1 MNFRRQPIAGAVAA
15 LLMPLATGS
24 LAQQGTPAAP
34 AAAASAPAAQTV
46 EVTGIRASLQKSIAA
61 KREADTNI
69 EVVTAEDVG
78 KLPDRNIADA
88 LSRLSGVNITHGSA
102 LAFDEAERIQIRGTP
117 PGLNMFTINGHSL
130 SSGDWFLGDQNATSR
145 SVSFALL
152 PSQLVGRAVVYK
164 NGRADITEGGIS
176 GSVDVQTRRPLDFR
190 KPFSAE
196 VSVGA
201 VHTTR
206 AGKTTPQFGA
216 LFNFVN
222 EDRSFGLLV
231 QAFSESR
238 KLRRDG
244 IENFGATT
252 LLAQATTDPARC
264 VAVGATSV
272 CGNAELRGKR
282 VPAVAATALFEG
294 ERERSGGFVSAQ
306 WRPTKDLDVGLSAFS
321 SRLKAQNY
329 NSNTY
334 ATIGNVLN
342 NGGILTGFTLSGDV
356 VTSGTVNPNPAAPN
370 AHSVQADH
378 NFRDGA
384 GSTSAFADLDFNYRA
399 SARLRF
405 DGRFGQTKGT
415 GETKAQPSAFFRA
428 YQRTINF
435 NTQNNGMSWNVPGL
449 NLSSYATDWQL
460 IEATGGVFKTQDQNT
475 YAQLGGTWDMD
486 TGMFTRMKFGLRMTE
501 HKNEKDQYN
510 GAWNFR
516 TAGTGSATLAEIRT
530 QFPTPAAWPLGGVG
544 SYPSNYGSGLQGAFP
559 TNLARLNADTL
570 VNFGRTNVNYDPVL
584 NKSWPG
590 SYVVEEK
597 VRAVY
602 ALQEFEIN
610 QAVSGNFGLRWVST
624 EVNSNFYQT
633 LTSGREGCA
642 ALAVGCTPSA
652 PRPGVITSSRY
663 GVFFEQ
669 DVTTTHDVLLP
680 SLNLRWNLD
689 QGLIA
694 RGSISKTMARPEY
707 RQLAA
712 ATSLNNNS
720 RTGSSGNPFLK
731 PAVSTNWDAS
741 LAWFLSPRAYVQ
753 GGVFEQRIDDYIK
766 AGTSVL
772 RLLNSET
779 GLDDDYQVTAF
790 RGQKAKLR
798 GAELSGETPI
808 GAGFGVIANL
818 TLLSGKDADGAT
830 LLSMSKRTLNLRGY
844 YENGPWTVSLA
855 WNERSK
861 FAIGNVGTGVLSV
874 PSTTAGRT
882 GQNMADK
889 QSSLA
894 ASLNYKIS
902 ETISVSLE
910 GTNLANP
917 TYFYYSLTPE
927 MPLGWYKNGRQF
939 YATLRAKF

>member
-1 MNFRRQPIAGAVAA
+1 MTFRLQPVAA
-15 LLMPLATGS
+15 AVSALMFGAGLPVF
-24 LAQQGTPAAP
+24 AQTAPAAP
-34 AAAASAPAAQTV
+34 AGATQEV
-46 EVTGIRASLQKSIAA
+46 EITGIRASLQRSIAT

-69 EVVTAEDVG
+69 EVVSAEDVG

-152 PSQLVGRAVVYK
+152 PSQLVGRAIVYK

-176 GSVDVQTRRPLDFR
+176 GSIDVQTRRPLDMR
-190 KPFSAE
+190 KPFAAE
-196 VSVGA
+196 LSLGA
-201 VHTTR
+201 VHTTL
-206 AGKTTPQFGA
+206 AGKTSPQVGA

-252 LLAQATTDPARC
+252 LLTQATTDPARC
-264 VAVGATSV
+264 VTVGTSPV

-282 VPAVAATALFEG
+282 IVGVTATAFFEG
-294 ERERSGGFVSAQ
+294 ERERTGGFVSAQ
-306 WRPTKDLDVGLSAFS
+306 WRPVKGLDIGLSAFS

-334 ATIGNVLN
+334 ATIGNQLN
-342 NGGILTGFTLSGDV
+342 NNAILSNYTISDDV
-356 VTSGTVNPNPAAPN
+356 VVAGTVNPSSAAPT

-378 NFRDGA
+378 NVRDGA
-384 GSTSAFADLDFNYRA
+384 GSTSRFVDLDFSYQATPRLKFD
-399 SARLRF
+399 ARI
-405 DGRFGQTKGT
+405 GQTKGT
-415 GETKAQPSAFFRA
+415 GETKAQPSAFFRS

-435 NTQNNGMSWNVPGL
+435 NTQGGLSWNVPGV

-460 IEATGGVFKTQDQNT
+460 IEATGGVFATRDQDT
-475 YAQLGGTWDMD
+475 YAHLNGTFDLD
-486 TGMFTRMKFGLRMTE
+486 AGIFTRTRFGLRAAD
-501 HKNEKDQYN
+501 HKNEKDQFN

-516 TAGTGSATLAEIRT
+516 TTGTGSATLAEIRT
-530 QFPTPAAWPLGGVG
+530 QFPTPASWPLGGIG
-544 SYPSNYGSGLQGAFP
+544 SYPSDYASGLQGSFP
-559 TNLARLNADTL
+559 KNQARLDQDT
-570 VNFGRTNVNYDPVL
+570 VIAFGRTNVNYDKVL

-590 SYVVEEK
+590 SYVVKEQT
-597 VRAVY
+597 RAVY
-602 ALQEFEIN
+602 AMQDFELNEKI
-610 QAVSGNFGLRWVST
+610 SGNFGLRWVST

-642 ALAVGCTPSA
+642 ALAVNCTPSA
-652 PRPGVITSSRY
+652 PRPGAITSSRY
-663 GVFFEQ
+663 GVYFEQ
-669 DVTTTHDVLLP
+669 DVTTTHNVALP
-680 SLNLRWNLD
+680 SVNLRWNLD
-689 QGLIA
+689 RGLIA
-694 RGSISKTMARPEY
+694 RASVSETLARPEY

-720 RTGSSGNPFLK
+720 RTGSSGNPYLK

-741 LAWFLSPRAYVQ
+741 LAWFASPRSYIQ
-753 GGVFEQRIDDYIK
+753 GGVFEQRIDGYIK
-766 AGTSVL
+766 SGTSVL

-779 GLDDDYQVTAF
+779 GLEDDYQVTAF
-790 RGQKAKLR
+790 TGQKAKLR
-798 GAELSGETPI
+798 GLELSGETPI

-818 TLLSGKDADGAT
+818 TAISGKDADGAT
-830 LLSMSKRTLNLRGY
+830 LLNMSKQTLNLRAY
-844 YENGPWTVSLA
+844 YESGPWTLSLA
-855 WNERSK
+855 GNQRSK
-861 FAIGNVGTGVLSV
+861 FAIGNVGNGVLTQ
-874 PSTTAGRT
+874 PSTTAGRA
-882 GQNMADK
+882 GQNMADAQK
-889 QSSLA
+889 SLA
-894 ASLNYKIS
+894 ASVSYKFS
-902 ETISVSLE
+902 DTLSLSVE
-910 GTNLANP
+910 GTNLTNP
-917 TYFYYSLTPE
+917 TYYYYSITPDL
-927 MPLGWYKNGRQF
+927 PLGWYKNGRQV